1 MADARSD
8 SLHAADWIAKSGIKT
23 LASWPGKVTFGL
35 IAAIQTCA
43 SLGRLSDANL
53 RDIGLT
59 RNDVEAAT
67 HLGASRD
74 ASEIL
79 ARKARLR
86 AGNW

>member
-35 IAAIQTCA
+35 IAAIQTRA

-53 RDIGLT
+53 KDIGLT

-67 HLGASRD
+67 RFGASRE

-79 ARKARLR
+79 ARKARLH